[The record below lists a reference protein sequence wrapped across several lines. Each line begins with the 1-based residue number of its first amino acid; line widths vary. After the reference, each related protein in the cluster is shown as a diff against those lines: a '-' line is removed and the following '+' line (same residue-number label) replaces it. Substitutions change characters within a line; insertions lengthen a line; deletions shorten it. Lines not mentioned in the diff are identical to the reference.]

1 MDMTKTVLPEPLR
14 LKIIEFYQEG
24 MSSLDIYDL
33 VYEDTLKHVSSEK
46 QLSKCLS
53 SLKGK
58 ATFLSGE
65 KKETKTSSI
74 LPPKQKIFDN
84 TKHLNI
90 ISSLSESILGK
101 DFEKLCHPIVI
112 DILTN
117 YEGFTDIIDS
127 NNVDSFH
134 NPPFDFFGFRDGKP
148 FIIEFKGSLENFNS
162 PGETQ
167 KRRMQELL
175 SRVKDLNIA
184 LLQVKVRKG
193 QYRILCNQEMDLLFD
208 GREIPL
214 DPVIDWLLERIY
226 NLHL

>member
-1 MDMTKTVLPEPLR
+1 MTKTVLPKPLR

-33 VYEDTLKHVSSEK
+33 VFEDAFKHVSSEK
-46 QLSKCLS
+46 QLFTCLS

-58 ATFLSGE
+58 ATLLSGE
-65 KKETKTSSI
+65 KKETKISSI
-74 LPPKQKIFDN
+74 LPPKSKTFDN

-90 ISSLSESILGK
+90 IRSLSESMLGK
-101 DFEKLCHPIVI
+101 DFEKSCHPIVI

-117 YEGFTDIIDS
+117 YEGFTGIIDS

-134 NPPFDFFGFRDGKP
+134 NPPFDFFGLREGKP

-175 SRVKDLNIA
+175 SRVKNLSIA
-184 LLQVKVRKG
+184 LLQVKVGKG

-214 DPVIDWLLERIY
+214 DPVVDWLLER
-226 NLHL
+226 LHNIQL